1 MIIFIFKLEIL
12 IIIGWIINFE
22 LSIKLLIF

>member
-22 LSIKLLIF
+22 LSIKFLIF